1 MSQAKEKIL
10 VTRAVFDDV
19 LEELRRHFD
28 VDDNQRDVLLSEEE
42 LRRRVAGKAGLLV
55 WGNRVDA
62 AVMDAAPS
70 LRAVCN
76 MMVGYNNLDIA
87 ACTERGILAT
97 NTPGVLDDTTADQ
110 AWALLLAAARR
121 VTESERWLRAGKW
134 TGMPFSQMLGT
145 DVHHATL
152 GILGMGRIGRAVARR
167 ARGFDMQVIYH
178 NRTPLDAAQ
187 EQESNARYVSFD
199 ELLAQSDFLSLNLP
213 YTPDSHHLIGAAEL
227 ARMKSSAIIVNTAR
241 GGIIDDAA
249 LIAALKEGHIA
260 GAGLDVFE
268 GEPNFNRGF
277 LDLDNV
283 ALAPHLGSATRA
295 TRLAMANLA
304 MTNLKAALAGERPH
318 CLINPQAWERRR
330 KP

>member
-1 MSQAKEKIL
+1 MKEKIL
-10 VTRAVFDDV
+10 VTRRVFDEV
-19 LEELRRHFD
+19 LTDLQQHFD
-28 VDDNQRDVLLSEEE
+28 VDDNQADVILSEAE
-42 LRRRVAGKAGLLV
+42 LRNRSAGKAGLLV
-55 WGNRVDA
+55 WGNRIDA
-62 AVMDAAPS
+62 AVLDAAPQ

-110 AWALLLAAARR
+110 TWALLLAAARR
-121 VTESERWLRAGKW
+121 VTESERWLRAGNW

-178 NRTPLDAAQ
+178 NRSRLDAAQ
-187 EQESNARYVSFD
+187 EREANARFVSFN

-213 YTPDSHHLIGAAEL
+213 YSAESHHLVGAAEL
-227 ARMKSSAIIVNTAR
+227 ARMKPTAIIINTAR
-241 GGIIDDAA
+241 GGIINDAA
-249 LIAALKEGHIA
+249 LVTALKQRTIA

-268 GEPNFNRGF
+268 GEPAFNRGF

-304 MTNLKAALAGERPH
+304 IANLKAVLAGERPP
-318 CLINPQAWERRR
+318 CLINPEAWERRR